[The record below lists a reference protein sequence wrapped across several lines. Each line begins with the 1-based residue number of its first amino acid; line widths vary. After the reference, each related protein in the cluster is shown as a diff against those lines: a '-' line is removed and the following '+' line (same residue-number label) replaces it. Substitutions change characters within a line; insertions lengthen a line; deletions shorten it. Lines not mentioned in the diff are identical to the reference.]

1 MIVDESTERA
11 AMVAEALRNAGYGVV
26 AELSTCENL
35 QARVLETHPDVI
47 VIDMDSPDRDTLEHM
62 CCLSRETPRPVVL
75 FTHDDDNEKIRTAMR
90 AGVSAYVV
98 NGLNSERIKPIIEVA
113 VARFQEFQALRA
125 ELDEANSALAERKL
139 IERAKGLVMKQR
151 QCSEE
156 EAYQALRK
164 LAMSR
169 NMRVA
174 EVAKTVIAA
183 AELLLT

>member
-11 AMVAEALRNAGYGVV
+11 AALTEALRNAGYGVV
-26 AELSTCENL
+26 AQLSTCENL
-35 QARVLETHPDVI
+35 QTRVLEMQPDVI
-47 VIDMDSPDRDTLEHM
+47 VIDTDSPDRDTLEHV

-75 FTHDDDNEKIRTAMR
+75 FTHDDDSEKIRTAMR

-98 NGLNSERIKPIIEVA
+98 NGLSNERIKPIIEVA
-113 VARFQEFQALRA
+113 IARFQEFQALRA
-125 ELDEANSALAERKL
+125 ELTEANSTLAERKL

-164 LAMSR
+164 LAMTR
-169 NMRVA
+169 NLRMA
-174 EVAKTVIAA
+174 DMAKTVITA
-183 AELLLT
+183 AELLM